1 MRPWPLL
8 VAVALV
14 LLALPA
20 SAQPPAYTQGYV
32 ARVGLGDIPTAAGEA
47 GEGWNVVEQVRV
59 GNATVQRA
67 FGAEADGDGGI
78 VLALSIPAGLESDAV
93 VVLYVPAGRTVTAP
107 GTPTQEL
114 PCTQD
119 DCTIREYKGTAA
131 APLASPFVVTVTSAA
146 VAPPAGPNPWIYA
159 AVAFVAGCILWAL
172 LVRGGMVQKRSRRQ
186 SVATAAHEE
195 IAAKEPRPVLEGRKR
210 ALMAALKEVEIA
222 HQAKEMDTAT
232 YDAVKAGLK
241 RETVNVMRALEST
254 GAETQA

>member
-8 VAVALV
+8 LAAALV

-20 SAQPPAYTQGYV
+20 SAQPPTYTQAYV
-32 ARVGLGDIPTAAGEA
+32 ARVGFGDIPTAADEA

-67 FGAEADGDGGI
+67 FGADPDEDGGI

-93 VVLYVPAGRTVTAP
+93 VVVYVPAGRTVTAP
-107 GTPTQEL
+107 GTPSMEL
-114 PCTQD
+114 PCTQGG
-119 DCTIREYKGTAA
+119 CTIREYKGTAA
-131 APLASPFVVTVTSAA
+131 EPLPSPFVVTVQSAA
-146 VAPPAGPNPWIYA
+146 APAPSGPNPWIYA

-172 LVRGGMVQKRSRRQ
+172 LVRQGVVQKRSRRQ
-186 SVATAAHEE
+186 AVATAAHEE

-241 RETVNVMRALEST
+241 RETVNVMRALETS
-254 GAETQA
+254 GSEPQA